1 MSSLGTKCIF
11 VIVVCV
17 NVISCFV
24 VCLVLWSWS
33 EKGSEGARRGAMW
46 YRSMCVC
53 GQMHD
58 DADAKRRVK

>member
-1 MSSLGTKCIF
+1 MSSLGMMCIF
-11 VIVVCV
+11 VIVVCL

-33 EKGSEGARRGAMW
+33 EKGDEGVQGRGVMW
-46 YRSMCVC
+46 YRSMCVSVC

-58 DADAKRRVK
+58 DDDA